1 MTGPLSVLFGWAFLV
16 PLAPTL
22 AFVVIGLFGRRM
34 QRLEW
39 GGWVAV
45 GGALFAM
52 VLGVL
57 IAVGEM
63 LTPGSYTDRSFQWFT
78 LAGSGTG
85 AFPNGFSLVMG
96 TLVDPL
102 SAVML
107 IVVTVVGFL
116 VMLFSIDY
124 MHRDSGL
131 PRYYAELSL
140 FLASMLG
147 LVLADNLLQFFL
159 FWELVGVCSYF
170 LIGFYYQ
177 RPAAASAAKEAFL
190 VTRIGDVLF
199 LLGIFIYFQQFAT
212 AGPALG
218 WAAAGFPFVYHSAPF
233 LAGIPIS
240 NPTLFTIAGLLILG
254 GAAGKSAQFPLD
266 VWLPDAMEGPTTVS
280 ALIHAATMVAA
291 GVYLLAITSV
301 FIGFSATD
309 QLAIVAIGGFTTFW
323 AATMALV
330 NRDIK
335 RVIAYSTVSQ
345 LGYMVLA
352 VGAGFTMVGL
362 YHLFTHAFF
371 KALLFLAAGAV
382 IHAIETQDLFKMG
395 GLRKTMRVTS
405 IGFLIGGL
413 SLAGI
418 PPLAGFF
425 SKDDV
430 LGGVYLAAQS
440 HPLYWPFF
448 ALAFLTVFMTAYYI
462 FRAWFLAFS
471 GDQPR
476 DSTLPQA
483 HEPPWTMRL
492 PILVLSALAVVA
504 GLLAFVPQF
513 GGLFAAG
520 ARFPPTPGVPPSYS
534 ATDLLLSGVSVGL
547 GAGGILTA
555 YTLWGNGR
563 VFTLDARSAAQP
575 IRRLLLERYYVK
587 AGVDWFGLHAVYGLA
602 RLADFFDQY
611 VIDGTVHGFERLF
624 AEFSLRLRR
633 IQSGVVLDYAAYV
646 VAGLAVFL
654 LFFFV
659 IVPAIP
665 ALGGG

>member
-1 MTGPLSVLFGWAFLV
+1 MSGPLNALFGWAFLV

-22 AFVVIGLFGRRM
+22 AFVVVGLFGRRM
-34 QRLEW
+34 PRLEW
-39 GGWVAV
+39 GGWVAT
-45 GGALFAM
+45 GAAFVAL

-63 LTPGSYTDRSFQWFT
+63 LSPGTYADRNFDWFS
-78 LAGSGTG
+78 LSGNGTG
-85 AFPNGFSLVMG
+85 TFPHGFSLVMG

-102 SAVML
+102 SAIML

-116 VMLFSIDY
+116 VMLYSISY

-131 PRYYAELSL
+131 SRYYAELSL
-140 FLASMLG
+140 FLAAMLG
-147 LVLADNLLQFFL
+147 LVLADNLLEFFL

-170 LIGFYYQ
+170 LIGFYYG

-199 LLGIFIYFQQFAT
+199 LGGIFIYFQQFAT
-212 AGPALG
+212 SGPAPG
-218 WAAAGFPFVYHSAPF
+218 WAASGFLFVYHGTPF
-233 LAGIPIS
+233 LGLLHPA
-240 NPTLFTIAGLLILG
+240 NPTLFTVAGLLILG

-301 FIGFSATD
+301 FIGFSSTD
-309 QLAIVAIGGFTTFW
+309 LLVIVAVGGFTTFW
-323 AATMALV
+323 AASMAMV

-352 VGAGFTMVGL
+352 IGAGFTVVGL

-382 IHAIETQDLFKMG
+382 IHAVDTQDLFKMG
-395 GLRKTMRVTS
+395 GLRKTMRITS

-430 LGGVYLAAQS
+430 LSSVYAAAQT
-440 HPLYWPFF
+440 HPLYWPFYVL
-448 ALAFLTVFMTAYYI
+448 ALLTVFMTAYYI
-462 FRAWFLAFS
+462 FRVWFLTFS
-471 GDQPR
+471 GEHPR
-476 DSTLPQA
+476 DPTLAHA
-483 HEPPWTMRL
+483 HEAPWTMTV
-492 PILVLSALAVVA
+492 PIIVLSALAVVA
-504 GLLAFVPQF
+504 GALVFVPQF
-513 GGLFAAG
+513 GALFAAG
-520 ARFPPTPGVPPSYS
+520 IGFPATPGVPPTYTT
-534 ATDLLLSGVSVGL
+534 TDILLSSLSVGL
-547 GAGGILTA
+547 GVGGILTA
-555 YTLWGNGR
+555 YVLWGNGR
-563 VFTLDARSAAQP
+563 VFTLPDDSAAQP

-587 AGVDWFGLHAVYGLA
+587 AGVDWFGLRVVYPAA
-602 RLADFFDQY
+602 RFFAFVDEY
-611 VIDGTVHGFERLF
+611 LIDGTVHAFERLF
-624 AEFSLRLRR
+624 SDLSIRLRR
-633 IQSGVVLDYAAYV
+633 VQSGVVLDYAAYV
-646 VAGLAVFL
+646 VVGLAVFL
-654 LFFFV
+654 VFFYL

>member
-1 MTGPLSVLFGWAFLV
+1 MSGPLNALFQWAFLV

-22 AFVVIGLFGRRM
+22 AFVAVGLFGRRM

-39 GGWVAV
+39 GGWVAA
-45 GGALFAM
+45 GGAFVAM

-63 LTPGSYTDRSFQWFT
+63 LSPGTYADRSYHWFT
-78 LAGSGTG
+78 LAGNGTG
-85 AFPNGFSLVMG
+85 TFPHGFSLVMG

-102 SAVML
+102 SAIML

-116 VMLFSIDY
+116 VMLFSIGY
-124 MHRDSGL
+124 MHRDEGL

-190 VTRIGDVLF
+190 VTRIGDVMF

-212 AGPALG
+212 SGPGLG
-218 WAAAGFPFVYHSAPF
+218 WAAAGFPFVYHGAPF
-233 LAGIPIS
+233 LALVPIAH
-240 NPTLFTIAGLLILG
+240 PMLFTIAGLLILG

-301 FIGFSATD
+301 FIGFSSTD

-323 AATMALV
+323 AASMAMV

-382 IHAIETQDLFKMG
+382 IHAVETQDLFKMG
-395 GLRKTMRVTS
+395 GLRKTMRITS

-430 LGGVYLAAQS
+430 LGSVYTAAQT
-440 HPLYWPFF
+440 HPLYWPFLI
-448 ALAFLTVFMTAYYI
+448 LAYVTVFMTAYYI
-462 FRAWFLAFS
+462 FRVWFLTFS
-471 GDQPR
+471 GDRPR
-476 DSTLPQA
+476 DPALPAA
-483 HEPPWTMRL
+483 HEAPWTMTV
-492 PILVLSALAVVA
+492 PIIVLSVLAVVA
-504 GLLAFVPQF
+504 GLLVFVPQF
-513 GGLFAAG
+513 GGLFTAG
-520 ARFPPTPGVPPSYS
+520 VGFPATPGVPPMYTTTSVGLS
-534 ATDLLLSGVSVGL
+534 ALSVGL

-555 YTLWGNGR
+555 YALWGNGR
-563 VFTLDARSAAQP
+563 VFTLADSSPAQP

-587 AGVDWFGLHAVYGLA
+587 AGVDWFGLRVVYTFSRFL
-602 RLADFFDQY
+602 DFVDEY
-611 VIDGTVHGFERLF
+611 IIDGTVHGFERLF
-624 AEFSLRLRR
+624 SELSIRMRRL
-633 IQSGVVLDYAAYV
+633 QSGVVLDYAAYV
-646 VAGLAVFL
+646 VAGLAIFLVFL
-654 LFFFV
+654 YL
-659 IVPAIP
+659 IGPLIP
-665 ALGGG
+665 SIGGG

>member
-1 MTGPLSVLFGWAFLV
+1 MSGPLTALFPWAFLV
-16 PLAPTL
+16 PLFPAL
-22 AFVVIGLFGRRM
+22 AFVVVGLFGRRM
-34 QRLEW
+34 QKAEW

-45 GGALFAM
+45 GGSFAAM

-63 LTPGSYTDRSFQWFT
+63 LSPGTYSDRSFDWFT
-78 LAGSGTG
+78 LAGNGTG
-85 AFPNGFSLVMG
+85 TFPHGFTLVMG

-102 SAVML
+102 SAIML

-116 VMLFSIDY
+116 VMLYSIGY
-124 MHRDSGL
+124 MHRDTGL

-140 FLASMLG
+140 FLAAMLG

-177 RPAAASAAKEAFL
+177 KPAAASAAKEAFL

-199 LLGIFIYFQQFAT
+199 LGGIFIYFQQFAT
-212 AGPALG
+212 AGPGLG
-218 WAAAGFPFVYHSAPF
+218 WAAAGFPFVYHGAPF
-233 LAGIPIS
+233 LSVLHPPNA
-240 NPTLFTIAGLLILG
+240 TLFTIAGLLILG

-301 FIGFSATD
+301 FIGFSSTD
-309 QLAIVAIGGFTTFW
+309 LLAIVALGGFTTFW
-323 AATMALV
+323 AASMAMV

-335 RVIAYSTVSQ
+335 RVIAYSTISQ

-352 VGAGFTMVGL
+352 IGAGFTVVGL

-382 IHAIETQDLFKMG
+382 IEAVETQDLFKMG

-405 IGFLIGGL
+405 IAFLIGGL

-418 PPLAGFF
+418 PPFAGFF

-430 LGGVYLAAQS
+430 LGSVYTAAQT

-448 ALAFLTVFMTAYYI
+448 VLALLTVFMTAYYI
-462 FRAWFLAFS
+462 FRVWFLTFS
-471 GDQPR
+471 GDRAR
-476 DSTLPQA
+476 DPTLPPGHDA
-483 HEPPWTMRL
+483 PWTMTV
-492 PILVLSALAVVA
+492 PIVILSVFAVVA
-504 GLLAFVPQF
+504 GALVFIPQF

-520 ARFPPTPGVPPSYS
+520 IGFPATPGVPPTFTT
-534 ATDLLLSGVSVGL
+534 TDLLLSALSVSLGV
-547 GAGGILTA
+547 GGIAAA
-555 YTLWGNGR
+555 YVLWGNGR
-563 VFTLDARSAAQP
+563 VFTLAEDSAAQP

-587 AGVDWFGLHAVYGLA
+587 AAVDWFGLRVVYTVA
-602 RLADFFDQY
+602 RFLDFVDEY
-611 VIDGTVHGFERLF
+611 IIDGTVHGFERLF
-624 AEFSLRLRR
+624 STLSVRMRR

-646 VAGLAVFL
+646 VVGLVVFL
-654 LFFFV
+654 VFLYL
-659 IVPAIP
+659 IVPAFP

>member
-1 MTGPLSVLFGWAFLV
+1 MTGPLNALFGWAFLV

-22 AFVVIGLFGRRM
+22 AFVVVGLFGRRM

-39 GGWVAV
+39 GGWVAA
-45 GGALFAM
+45 GAAFVAM

-63 LTPGSYTDRSFQWFT
+63 LSPGTYSDRSFQWFT
-78 LAGSGTG
+78 LAGNGTG
-85 AFPNGFSLVMG
+85 VFPNGFSLVMG

-102 SAVML
+102 SAIML

-116 VMLFSIDY
+116 VMLFSIGY

-212 AGPALG
+212 AGPAHG
-218 WAAAGFPFVYHSAPF
+218 WAAAGFPFVVHNAPF
-233 LAGIPIS
+233 LALVPVS

-291 GVYLLAITSV
+291 GVYLLAVTSV
-301 FIGFSATD
+301 FIGFSSTD
-309 QLAIVAIGGFTTFW
+309 QFAIVAIGGFTTFW
-323 AATMALV
+323 AASMAMV

-382 IHAIETQDLFKMG
+382 IHVVETQDLFKMG
-395 GLRKTMRVTS
+395 GLRKTMRITS

-430 LGGVYLAAQS
+430 LGSVFSAAQT
-440 HPLYWPFF
+440 HPLYWPFLI
-448 ALAFLTVFMTAYYI
+448 LAYLTVFMTAYYI
-462 FRAWFLAFS
+462 FRVWFLTFS
-471 GDQPR
+471 GDAPR
-476 DSTLPQA
+476 DPSLPHG
-483 HEPPWTMRL
+483 HEAPWTMTV
-492 PILVLSALAVVA
+492 PIVILSALAVVA

-513 GGLFAAG
+513 GGLFTAG
-520 ARFPPTPGVPPSYS
+520 VGFPATPGVPPTYTT
-534 ATDLLLSGVSVGL
+534 TDLLLSALSVSL

-555 YTLWGNGR
+555 YVLWGNGR
-563 VFTLDARSAAQP
+563 VFTLAEDSGAQP
-575 IRRLLLERYYVK
+575 VRRLLLERYYVK
-587 AGVDWFGLHAVYGLA
+587 AGVDWFGLRVVYGFSRFL
-602 RLADFFDQY
+602 DFVDEY
-611 VIDGTVHGFERLF
+611 IIDGTVHGFERLF
-624 AEFSLRLRR
+624 SELSIRMRRL
-633 IQSGVVLDYAAYV
+633 QSGVVLDYAAYV
-646 VAGLAVFL
+646 VVGLVIFLVFL
-654 LFFFV
+654 YL
-659 IVPAIP
+659 IVPAFP

>member
-1 MTGPLSVLFGWAFLV
+1 MSGPLNALFPWAFLV
-16 PLAPTL
+16 PLAPAI
-22 AFVVIGLFGRRM
+22 AFVIVGLFGRRM
-34 QRLEW
+34 PRLEW
-39 GGWVAV
+39 GGWVAAA
-45 GGALFAM
+45 GAFVAM

-63 LTPGSYTDRSFQWFT
+63 LTPGTYSDRSFDWFT
-78 LAGSGTG
+78 LSGNGTG
-85 AFPNGFSLVMG
+85 TFPHGFSLVMG

-102 SAVML
+102 SAIML

-116 VMLFSIDY
+116 VMLFSIGY

-140 FLASMLG
+140 FLTAMLG

-177 RPAAASAAKEAFL
+177 RPAASSAAKEAFL

-199 LLGIFIYFQQFAT
+199 LLGIFIYFQQFAIS
-212 AGPALG
+212 GPGQG
-218 WAAAGFPFVYHSAPF
+218 WAAAGFPFIYHGAPF
-233 LAGIPIS
+233 LAAVPIT
-240 NPTLFTIAGLLILG
+240 NPTLFTIAGLLILA

-291 GVYLLAITSV
+291 GVYLLAVTSV
-301 FIGFSATD
+301 FIGFSSTD

-323 AATMALV
+323 AASMAMV

-382 IHAIETQDLFKMG
+382 IHAVETQDLFKMG
-395 GLRKTMRVTS
+395 GLRKTLRITS

-430 LGGVYLAAQS
+430 LGSVYTAAQT

-448 ALAFLTVFMTAYYI
+448 FLALVTVFMTAYYI
-462 FRAWFLAFS
+462 FRVWFLTFS
-471 GDQPR
+471 GDRPR
-476 DSTLPQA
+476 DPTLPEA
-483 HEPPWTMRL
+483 HEAPWTMTV
-492 PILVLSALAVVA
+492 PIIVLSALAIVA
-504 GLLAFVPQF
+504 GALVFVPQF
-513 GGLFAAG
+513 GGLFTAG
-520 ARFPPTPGVPPSYS
+520 IGFPATPGVPPTYTT
-534 ATDLLLSGVSVGL
+534 TDLLLSAVSVSLGL
-547 GAGGILTA
+547 GGIATA
-555 YTLWGNGR
+555 YVFWGNGR
-563 VFTLDARSAAQP
+563 VFTLADDSPAQP
-575 IRRLLLERYYVK
+575 IRKLLLERYYVK
-587 AGVDWFGLHAVYGLA
+587 AGVDWFGLRVVYTVSRFL
-602 RLADFFDQY
+602 DFVDEY
-611 VIDGTVHGFERLF
+611 IIDGTVHGFERLF
-624 AEFSLRLRR
+624 ADLSTRMRRL
-633 IQSGVVLDYAAYV
+633 QSGVVLDYAAYV
-646 VAGLAVFL
+646 VVGLAIFLVFL
-654 LFFFV
+654 YL
-659 IVPAIP
+659 IAPAIP

>member
-1 MTGPLSVLFGWAFLV
+1 MSGPLNALFAWAFLV
-16 PLAPTL
+16 PLGPTL
-22 AFVVIGLFGRRM
+22 AFVVVGLFGRRM

-45 GGALFAM
+45 GAAFVAM

-57 IAVGEM
+57 IAIGEM
-63 LTPGSYTDRSFQWFT
+63 LSPGTYTDRNIAWFT
-78 LAGSGTG
+78 LPGNGTG
-85 AFPNGFSLVMG
+85 TFPHGFSLVMG

-102 SAVML
+102 SAIML

-116 VMLFSIDY
+116 VMLYSISY
-124 MHRDSGL
+124 MRRDAGL

-190 VTRIGDVLF
+190 VTRVGDVLF
-199 LLGIFIYFQQFAT
+199 LGGIFIYFQQFAT
-212 AGPALG
+212 AGPAPG
-218 WAAAGFPFVYHSAPF
+218 WAASGFLFVHHGIPF
-233 LAGIPIS
+233 LALLHPS
-240 NPTLFTIAGLLILG
+240 NPTLFTVAGLLILG

-301 FIGFSATD
+301 FIGFSSTD
-309 QLAIVAIGGFTTFW
+309 LLVIVAIGGFTAFW
-323 AATMALV
+323 AASMAMV

-352 VGAGFTMVGL
+352 IGAGFTMVGL

-382 IHAIETQDLFKMG
+382 IHAVETQDLFKMG
-395 GLRKTMRVTS
+395 GLRKTMKITS

-430 LGGVYLAAQS
+430 LSSVYTAAQT
-440 HPLYWPFF
+440 HPLYWPFYVL
-448 ALAFLTVFMTAYYI
+448 ALLTVFMTAYYI
-462 FRAWFLAFS
+462 FRVWFLTFS
-471 GDQPR
+471 GEHPR
-476 DSTLPQA
+476 DPTLPHA
-483 HEPPWTMRL
+483 HDAPWTMTV
-492 PILVLSALAVVA
+492 PIVVLSALAVLA
-504 GLLAFVPQF
+504 GALVFVPQF

-520 ARFPPTPGVPPSYS
+520 VGFPATPGVPPTYTT
-534 ATDLLLSGVSVGL
+534 TDILLSSLSVGL
-547 GAGGILTA
+547 GVGGILTA
-555 YTLWGNGR
+555 YVLWGNGR
-563 VFTLDARSAAQP
+563 VFALPESSGAQP

-587 AGVDWFGLHAVYGLA
+587 VGVDWFGRRVVYTVA
-602 RLADFFDQY
+602 RFFDFVDEY
-611 VIDGTVHGFERLF
+611 VIDGTIHGFERLF
-624 AEFSLRLRR
+624 SDLSIRLRR
-633 IQSGVVLDYAAYV
+633 IQSGIVLDYAAYV
-646 VAGLAVFL
+646 IVGLAVFL
-654 LFFFV
+654 VFLYL

>member
-1 MTGPLSVLFGWAFLV
+1 MSGPLNGLFPWAFLV

-34 QRLEW
+34 ERLEW

-45 GGALFAM
+45 AGAFAAM
-52 VLGVL
+52 VLGLL
-57 IAVGEM
+57 ISVGEM
-63 LTPGSYTDRSFQWFT
+63 LSPGTYTDRSIQWFT
-78 LAGSGTG
+78 LTGNGTG
-85 AFPNGFSLVMG
+85 TFPNGFSLIMG

-102 SAVML
+102 SAIML
-107 IVVTVVGFL
+107 IVVSGVGFL
-116 VMLFSIDY
+116 VMLYSISY
-124 MHRDSGL
+124 MHKDSGL
-131 PRYYAELSL
+131 TRYYAELSL

-170 LIGFYYQ
+170 LIGFYYG

-212 AGPALG
+212 AGPARG
-218 WAAAGFPFVYHSAPF
+218 WAAAGFPFVYHHAPF
-233 LAGIPIS
+233 LAGITAS
-240 NPTLFTIAGLLILG
+240 NPMLFTIAGLLMLG

-291 GVYLLAITSV
+291 GVYLLAVVSV

-323 AATMALV
+323 AASMAMV

-352 VGAGFTMVGL
+352 IGAGFTMVGL

-382 IHAIETQDLFKMG
+382 IHAVETQDLFKMG
-395 GLRKTMRVTS
+395 GLGKTMRVTS
-405 IGFLIGGL
+405 IGFLVGGL

-430 LGGVYLAAQS
+430 LSSVYSAAQT
-440 HPLYWPFF
+440 HPLYWPFLI
-448 ALAFLTVFMTAYYI
+448 LAYLTVFMTAYYI
-462 FRAWFLAFS
+462 FRAWFLTFS
-471 GDQPR
+471 GDHPR
-476 DSTLPQA
+476 DPSLPHG

-492 PILVLSALAVVA
+492 PILVLSAMAIVA

-513 GGLFAAG
+513 GGLFKAG
-520 ARFPPTPGVPPSYS
+520 VGFPLTPGVPPTYTT
-534 ATDLLLSGVSVGL
+534 TDLLLSGLSVSLGL
-547 GAGGILTA
+547 GGILTA
-555 YTLWGNGR
+555 YALWGNGR
-563 VFTLDARSAAQP
+563 VFSLPESSAAQP

-587 AGVDWFGLHAVYGLA
+587 AGVDWFGQNVVYTLA
-602 RLADFFDQY
+602 RAADFVDEY
-611 VIDGTVHGFERLF
+611 IIDGTVHGFERLF
-624 AEFSLRLRR
+624 SDLSVRMKR

-646 VAGLAVFL
+646 VVGLAIFLVFL
-654 LFFFV
+654 YL

-665 ALGGG
+665 ALRGG